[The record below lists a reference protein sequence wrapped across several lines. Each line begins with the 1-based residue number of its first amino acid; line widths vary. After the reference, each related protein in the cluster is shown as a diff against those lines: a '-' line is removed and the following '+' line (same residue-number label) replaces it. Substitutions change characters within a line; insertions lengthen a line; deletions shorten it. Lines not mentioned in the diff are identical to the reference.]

1 MVDSF
6 GFNDGI
12 EQQEEDNRIR
22 QYLSELNNR
31 TNDPEEM
38 MLEIM
43 EVLNET
49 VEPIP
54 EVGKFYTFV
63 YNAKTPGESYDNSMW
78 FNEMNLM
85 TFSIYPMVNTYS
97 ILAK

>member
-6 GFNDGI
+6 GFDKEGM
-12 EQQEEDNRIR
+12 EEDNRVR
-22 QYLSELNNR
+22 EYLSDLNNR

-54 EVGKFYTFV
+54 EV
-63 YNAKTPGESYDNSMW
+63 
-78 FNEMNLM
+78 
-85 TFSIYPMVNTYS
+85 
-97 ILAK
+97 

>member
-6 GFNDGI
+6 GFNDAI
-12 EQQEEDNRIR
+12 EQQTEDNRIR
-22 QYLSELNNR
+22 QYLSDLNNR

-43 EVLNET
+43 EVLNQT

-63 YNAKTPGESYDNSMW
+63 YNAKTPGE
-78 FNEMNLM
+78 
-85 TFSIYPMVNTYS
+85 T
-97 ILAK
+97 